1 MRAGSEDWFGAEGGG
16 PRRTGAVR
24 TGAVRIGAVRTGGWR
39 TGPGAGWCRPDR
51 FGPERA
57 GGPFLDGVTFEGE
70 APGRGRGTHPVKEAG
85 HAREVE
91 HPVKAAGRPV
101 KVTGHAQEVEHPV
114 KSVGVN

>member
-1 MRAGSEDWFGAEGGG
+1 M
-16 PRRTGAVR
+16 GAVW
-24 TGAVRIGAVRTGGWR
+24 TGAVRIGAVWTGGLEDQTWCGARTGSEL
-39 TGPGAGWCRPDR
+39 
-51 FGPERA
+51 ERA
-57 GGPFLDGVTFEGE
+57 GGPVLDGATVEGE

-114 KSVGVN
+114 RWWD